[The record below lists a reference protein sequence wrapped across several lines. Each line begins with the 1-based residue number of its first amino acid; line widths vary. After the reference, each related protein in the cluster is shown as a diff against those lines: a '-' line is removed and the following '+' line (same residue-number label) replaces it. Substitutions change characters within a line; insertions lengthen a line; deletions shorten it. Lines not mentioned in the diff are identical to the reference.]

1 MTRSTMLY
9 QVREGDRIAL
19 DAAGRRL
26 QLHVP
31 EPELAARRAA
41 WVAPPRPELAS
52 RGYYKLYYD
61 HVLQAEQ
68 GCDFDFMLPP
78 PETGPASQH

>member
-1 MTRSTMLY
+1 MLC
-9 QVREGDRIAL
+9 QVREGDRITL

-61 HVLQAEQ
+61 HVLQSGREARVSWRMACH
-68 GCDFDFMLPP
+68 GS
-78 PETGPASQH
+78 TR